1 MIIRG
6 VFSVAIVLAS
16 SASAFVLPRSH
27 SNVVTSKRFS
37 SSSDTADS
45 TKLETDV
52 KNLKRV
58 LAREYATFF
67 NPMET
72 QYYAKDV
79 SFTDPMTSLSPWSRL
94 SFRIM
99 PIMNML
105 SIMML

>member
-1 MIIRG
+1 MKMLVRG
-6 VFSVAIVLAS
+6 VFSVAIVFAS

-58 LAREYATFF
+58 LVYFAGSLG
-67 NPMET
+67 M
-72 QYYAKDV
+72 
-79 SFTDPMTSLSPWSRL
+79 TDPIIWFLWAL
-94 SFRIM
+94 I
-99 PIMNML
+99 
-105 SIMML
+105 